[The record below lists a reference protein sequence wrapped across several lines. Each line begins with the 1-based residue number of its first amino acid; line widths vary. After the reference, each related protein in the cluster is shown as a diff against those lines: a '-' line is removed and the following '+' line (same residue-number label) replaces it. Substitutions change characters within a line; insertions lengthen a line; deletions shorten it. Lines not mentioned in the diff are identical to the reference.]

1 MLATDRIRALSS
13 AEAGANSAS
22 RDRSSVDVGRAEE
35 AGLVFAFR
43 ARCLAV
49 LMVACAV
56 VVLTPWPRDLY
67 YLGFAVGF
75 LLLGYVPF
83 RFRRHRAAERIK
95 LGFVVLDVALIT
107 AAVLNLPSGGA
118 WIDWPIQTRLRS
130 QNFLLLLLLL
140 GEAALTYS
148 PRRVLWMGAS
158 IATIWSAAFLA
169 LYARPESKR
178 FGDIVSQDTDEGLL
192 ALFLDPAYV
201 SLPQWL
207 TQLVATVILTV
218 LLATAVHRSRAHLRA
233 QVRAEVLRASL
244 ARYVSPD
251 VAEALSDP
259 SSPGF
264 GAPTTRRVAVLFADL
279 VGFTGVSERLAPER
293 TFALLRS
300 FQERSSRVVFRHRG
314 TLDKF
319 LGDGLMATFG
329 ALQDEEDAAA
339 RAIACAFDLMTEMER
354 WNAKRDGRRA
364 ERLSIAVGVH
374 LGPVTVGNLG
384 PENRLEFT
392 VVGDVV
398 NVASRLEEVTR
409 ELGCTLAVSDAC
421 VRAARGRIEPDLFE
435 EQVELNLRG
444 RSSPLSVHIAG
455 RRAEMQGREQL
466 TSW

>member
-1 MLATDRIRALSS
+1 
-13 AEAGANSAS
+13 
-22 RDRSSVDVGRAEE
+22 
-35 AGLVFAFR
+35 
-43 ARCLAV
+43 
-49 LMVACAV
+49 
-56 VVLTPWPRDLY
+56 
-67 YLGFAVGF
+67 
-75 LLLGYVPF
+75 
-83 RFRRHRAAERIK
+83 
-95 LGFVVLDVALIT
+95 
-107 AAVLNLPSGGA
+107 
-118 WIDWPIQTRLRS
+118 
-130 QNFLLLLLLL
+130 
-140 GEAALTYS
+140 
-148 PRRVLWMGAS
+148 
-158 IATIWSAAFLA
+158 
-169 LYARPESKR
+169 
-178 FGDIVSQDTDEGLL
+178 
-192 ALFLDPAYV
+192 
-201 SLPQWL
+201 
-207 TQLVATVILTV
+207 VILTV

-264 GAPTTRRVAVLFADL
+264 GAPATRRVAVLFADL
-279 VGFTGVSERLAPER
+279 VGFTGVSERLTPER

-339 RAIACAFDLMTEMER
+339 RAIACAFDLKAEMER

-364 ERLSIAVGVH
+364 ERLSIAIGVH

-409 ELGCTLAVSDAC
+409 ELGCTLAVSTRAC
-421 VRAARGRIEPDLFE
+421 ERRAAASSRICSKSRL
-435 EQVELNLRG
+435 
-444 RSSPLSVHIAG
+444 SSTCVGG
-455 RRAEMQGREQL
+455 RRRSPSTSPGAEFPPRPNPGSATRTIVIDRLHRHLVMFSSEYGVAR
-466 TSW
+466 